1 MIDGGK
7 IQNVD
12 LQNILIIPSVF
23 HVVVITHKT
32 PIDNYRSRNDPGYH
46 MHHKETTE
54 SSSSASKNLF
64 HSSQRPRT
72 LRKERNGYE
81 GAKEAQR
88 NQFVTLNFLASAA
101 PVFLLLLLIN
111 CR

>member
-1 MIDGGK
+1 MGWALILISQFNTLPAMIDGGK

-12 LQNILIIPSVF
+12 LLNILIIPSVF

-54 SSSSASKNLF
+54 SSSPASKNLF
-64 HSSQRPRT
+64 HSS
-72 LRKERNGYE
+72 
-81 GAKEAQR
+81 
-88 NQFVTLNFLASAA
+88 
-101 PVFLLLLLIN
+101 
-111 CR
+111 